1 MLNLPDPF
9 IAEMKSLFTA
19 YDRLAEWSSFLSAF
33 QEPPV
38 FGIRSNTLKIA
49 GPDLQHYLIR
59 ETGLPESEFKPVP
72 WAEGGFY
79 YPENLQPGK
88 LAAYAAGL
96 YYIQEPSAMLP
107 AQILDVSPGQRV
119 LDLCA
124 APGGKATRIA
134 ADLKGS
140 GLLWA
145 NEISAERAR
154 ALLRN
159 LELSGCSRAVI
170 TQETPERLAAVLPEY
185 FDRILVD
192 APCSGSG
199 MFRRDPAAVKSWLAY
214 GSEPCAELQRSI
226 LEAAWA
232 MLAPGGRLVYST
244 CTFSIA
250 ENEAMIAGFY
260 TGHADCRILPVG
272 SRPGV
277 AEGLPLTPETRKTA
291 RIWPHLACG
300 EGHFCALLE
309 KEGKTGAACAWTP
322 FIPKVGP
329 EEAWDAFIR
338 FCRQNL
344 SDSGMKKIEAWLSAG
359 HRRLEQQHLHILPDC
374 PAGLSGL
381 KRVKTGLFLGQVKEL
396 RRGGYVFEPSEAFIL
411 SLSADDLQR
420 VVAGG
425 GTSDLLRRYLRG
437 ETLEPPYPGIDADE
451 AAAWPAGGYAAV
463 AVAGEGCRWPLG
475 WARSIAPPMLKNIYP
490 QGWRRSS

>member
-1 MLNLPDPF
+1 MLNLPDSF
-9 IAEMKSLFTA
+9 ILEMKSLFETF
-19 YDRLAEWSSFLSAF
+19 DRLSEWPSFLAAF
-33 QEPPV
+33 QQTPV
-38 FGIRSNTLKIA
+38 LGIRSNTLKIA
-49 GPDLQHYLIR
+49 GPDLQRCLIR
-59 ETGLPESEFKPVP
+59 ETGLPESEFEPVP

-88 LAAYAAGL
+88 FPAYAAGL

-107 AQILDVSPGQRV
+107 AQVLAVAPGQRV

-134 ADLKGS
+134 ADLQGG

-159 LELSGCSRAVI
+159 LELSGCPKAII
-170 TQETPERLAAVLPEY
+170 TQETPERLAAVLPGY

-199 MFRRDPAAVKSWLAY
+199 MFRRDPAAIKSWLAY
-214 GSEPCAELQRSI
+214 GSAPCAELQRSI
-226 LEAAWA
+226 LEAAWT
-232 MLAPGGRLVYST
+232 MLTPGGRLVYST
-244 CTFSIA
+244 CSFSLA
-250 ENEAMIAGFY
+250 ENEAVIAAFY
-260 TGHADCRILPVG
+260 ASHTDCRILPVG

-291 RIWPHLACG
+291 RIWPHLTRG

-309 KEGKTGAACAWTP
+309 KIAHADVETVWAP
-322 FIPKVGP
+322 FIPAEGP
-329 EEAWDAFIR
+329 KDAWAAFML

-344 SDSGMKKIEAWLSAG
+344 TESGLNKIDTWLSAG
-359 HRRLEQQHLHILPDC
+359 YRRLEQQHLHILPAC

-411 SLSADDLQR
+411 SLSAVDLQR
-420 VVAGG
+420 VVSGDS
-425 GTSDLLRRYLRG
+425 TSDLLRRYLRG
-437 ETLEPPYPGIDADE
+437 ETLEPPYPGLDAGE
-451 AAAWPAGGYAAV
+451 SAAWPAGAYAAV
-463 AVAGEGCRWPLG
+463 AIAGGERLWPLG
-475 WARSIAPPMLKNIYP
+475 WARSITPPLLKNLYP